1 MNGKQLM
8 EAMEYIGEDLV
19 DLAENG
25 KYPVSPWRKYAA
37 AAALLA
43 VLTGTASVAVHQL
56 GYRPLSAEKEA
67 TAPASSQEAEVVYA
81 VETLEETVDKTKTEP
96 ASEAP
101 LAEAAEE
108 AELGGMT
115 YDMASAVSSDTLL
128 AVFVRPVELQFSE
141 ENLTFSNPAELS
153 RDTLI
158 SFFTSMV
165 YAADA
170 AGELGL
176 EHQLQ
181 ERMSEKTRELS
192 FSDEEIEDCLDRYLS
207 GHSFEAKGE
216 TVMVEHK
223 EEAAAWVQLVKTTF
237 DPAYQK
243 MELEVDVYADAA
255 LKRLLQ
261 EKTYVIQFDTEG
273 YRYLSI
279 LPRRQ

>member
-1 MNGKQLM
+1 M

-43 VLTGTASVAVHQL
+43 VLASAAGVTVHQL
-56 GYRPLSAEKEA
+56 GYRPLSAEHEA
-67 TAPASSQEAEVVYA
+67 TAPASSQETEVVYT
-81 VETLEETVDKTKTEP
+81 VETLEESVDKAKEET
-96 ASEAP
+96 AYEAP
-101 LAEAAEE
+101 LAEVAEE
-108 AELGGMT
+108 ETDLGGLT

-128 AVFVRPVELQFSE
+128 AVFVRPVELQFAE

-153 RDTLI
+153 RDALI

-176 EHQLQ
+176 EHRLQ
-181 ERMSEKTRELS
+181 ERMSEKARELS
-192 FSDEEIEDCLDRYLS
+192 FPDEEVKDCLDRYLS
-207 GHSFEAKGE
+207 GHGFEAKGE
-216 TVMVEHK
+216 TVVVEQTEK
-223 EEAAAWVQLVKTTF
+223 TSVWVQLIKTTF

-243 MELEVDVYADAA
+243 MELEVDIYDDAA
-255 LKRLLQ
+255 LKHLLQ